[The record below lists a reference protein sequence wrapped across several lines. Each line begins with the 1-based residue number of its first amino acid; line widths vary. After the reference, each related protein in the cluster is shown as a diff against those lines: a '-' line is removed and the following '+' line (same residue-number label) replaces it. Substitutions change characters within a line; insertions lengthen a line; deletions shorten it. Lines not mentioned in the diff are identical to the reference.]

1 MIKKLVKNKEKIS
14 LLLVISVFAALTIFG
29 IIKERGKNISEEQIL
44 EVKKEIEEQNESV
57 EIFYKDWDKKE
68 KGFEYELTDDM
79 DEVYAALEDIKE
91 ILDRLPEG
99 IVEEVLRTPEEAK
112 ANTVVGSAKAYQGVN
127 IVICSEIYEE
137 NIGVYVTTGLTNYN
151 YRTQKYNIYIAVK
164 STENVK
170 RVFAHEL
177 YHFFQN
183 RIIVK
188 NREEEC
194 YTSLEWQKELPDN
207 FSYYETYDTV
217 ISIDS
222 KYTAEAESNIENVY
236 FVTTYSKKKDEEDK
250 CELFSYL
257 LSSEGKSDLP
267 RAYKSSHVKKRV
279 KMIIDELDEY
289 FDTVD
294 ENAYWNK
301 IYNEKVL
308 NY

>member
-79 DEVYAALEDIKE
+79 DEIYAALEDIKE

-112 ANTVVGSAKAYQGVN
+112 ANTVVGSAKADQGVN

-137 NIGVYVTTGLTNYN
+137 NIGGYVTAGLKNYN
-151 YRTQKYNIYIAVK
+151 YRTQKYNIYIAVN
-164 STENVK
+164 STEDVK

-177 YHFFQN
+177 YHLFQE
-183 RIIVK
+183 RIIEK
-188 NREEEC
+188 DRTEKC
-194 YTSLEWQKELPDN
+194 YTGIEWQKELPDN
-207 FSYYETYDTV
+207 FSYYETYETV
-217 ISIDS
+217 ISIDGR
-222 KYTAEAESNIENVY
+222 YTVETESNMENVY
-236 FVTTYSKKKDEEDK
+236 FVTAYSKRKDEEDK
-250 CELFSYL
+250 SELFSYL
-257 LSSEGKSDLP
+257 LSTDEKSDLP

-279 KMIIDELDEY
+279 KMIIDEIDEY